1 LGDGVHWL
9 TYLYQ
14 FGVGGL
20 VFGGGLFLILRTR
33 ACDLSIKSE
42 KTWFR
47 ALIIGYVALALAY
60 LLWILAALHIS
71 PTAGVQ

>member
-1 LGDGVHWL
+1 MHWL
-9 TYLYQ
+9 SYLYQ

-20 VFGGGLFLILRTR
+20 IFAGSLLLILKTG
-33 ACDLSIKSE
+33 ACDLRIKHE

-47 ALIIGYVALALAY
+47 ALIIGYCALALAY

-71 PTAGVQ
+71 PPAGVQ